1 MKNSLSRAKLIAG
14 IMYLEEGKYER
25 AVKGL
30 KAEFGAIEAES
41 EAFLFDLRITT
52 PGRWALD

>member
-1 MKNSLSRAKLIAG
+1 MKDSLLRAKLITG
-14 IMYLEEGKYER
+14 TMYSEEGKYER

-30 KAEFGAIEAES
+30 KAEFGAIEADS